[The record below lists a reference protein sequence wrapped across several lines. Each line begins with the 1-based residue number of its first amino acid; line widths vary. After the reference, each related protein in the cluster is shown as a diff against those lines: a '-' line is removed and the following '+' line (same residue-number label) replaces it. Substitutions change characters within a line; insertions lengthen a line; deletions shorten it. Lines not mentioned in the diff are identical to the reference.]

1 MRIYPK
7 PLEIGDEEGF
17 STGKDLFGKSDLA
30 SGMTNLVATV
40 EDPLVIA
47 FDGQWGSGK
56 TTFLK
61 MWAGELR
68 KAGHPVIFFDAFE
81 NDYVEDAFAAL
92 AREIVE
98 LAEEKGPAKSAVAQT
113 IREKATDL
121 GALLVRGTAK
131 VGLRLAVRAA
141 TAGLASSDD
150 FKDLG
155 EDIGKEV
162 EDVAEAYMEQMLD
175 KPRRQKEIAD
185 SFRYA
190 LENLPS
196 LLSPPAEGDPQ
207 KPLVFII
214 DELDRCKPLFALALL
229 ERIKHFMAVPNVHFV
244 LGVHLT
250 QLQGSVRYA
259 YGGTID
265 AAAYLQ
271 KFINLTIL
279 NVEGREDERRS
290 DLHTY
295 ARHLAINLAIPKGR
309 ESPLDASTET
319 IIRLIRYEEMSY
331 RTLERAFTVLALAI
345 GLTPKNRF
353 HLGAIMGGLVMMKL
367 FRPELFKKAKQGL
380 LSLEEVKSFLRFPAD
395 GRRENQMG
403 WEEQW
408 WTYLLAKD
416 LPEELQDFGRS
427 TLFEYGFYSDSD
439 RAEIVRYMAN
449 EVIDRLA
456 PA

>member
-7 PLEIGDEEGF
+7 PLEIADEEGF
-17 STGKDLFGKSDLA
+17 SSAKDLFGKSDLA
-30 SGMTNLVATV
+30 NGMSNLVATV

-68 KAGHPVIFFDAFE
+68 KAGHPVIFFDAFA

-98 LAEEKGPAKSAVAQT
+98 LAEEHTPANSAVAKT
-113 IREKATDL
+113 IKEKAAHL
-121 GALLVRGTAK
+121 GALLFRGTAK
-131 VGLRLAVRAA
+131 VGMKVAVRTA

-150 FKDLG
+150 FKDIG

-162 EDVAEAYMEQMLD
+162 QDAAEAYMEQLLE
-175 KPRRQKEIAD
+175 KPRKQKEIAE
-185 SFRYA
+185 SFRIA
-190 LENLPS
+190 LANLPA
-196 LLSPPAEGDPQ
+196 LLSPPIEEEQQ

-214 DELDRCKPLFALALL
+214 DELDRCKPQFALALL

-259 YGGTID
+259 YGETID
-265 AAAYLQ
+265 AVGYLQ

-279 NVEGREDERRS
+279 NVEGIEDDSRS
-290 DLHTY
+290 DLHKY
-295 ARHLAINLAIPKGR
+295 ANHLTKHLGIPVGR
-309 ESPLDASTET
+309 DSPLRSSTET
-319 IIRLIRYEEMSY
+319 IIRLIRHENMSH
-331 RTLERAFTVLALAI
+331 RTLERAFTVLALSI
-345 GLTPKNRF
+345 GLTPKNQLQ
-353 HLGAIMGGLVMMKL
+353 LGMIMGGLVMMKL
-367 FRPELFKKAKQGL
+367 FRPTLFAKAKQGRL
-380 LSLEEVKSFLRFPAD
+380 TLDEVRSFLRFPTD
-395 GRRENQMG
+395 TRDIHLMG
-403 WEEQW
+403 WEEKW
-408 WTYLLAKD
+408 WTYLLAD
-416 LPEELQDFGRS
+416 ELPEDLKEFGHS
-427 TLFEYGFYSDSD
+427 TFFAYSFHS
-439 RAEIVRYMAN
+439 RADVVRYTAN
-449 EVIDRLA
+449 EVIDRLL